1 MSLKYFLKEERRAK
15 SHFRVTIKRGKFNL
29 ASKRGVPP
37 RKTLSK
43 QNLLIRG
50 VPAEYIEGTLG
61 DYVQD
66 DEYKDFFKKYLSN
79 LHLMYEDRVNLCLYG
94 ANGTGK
100 TFLSS
105 LIVKE
110 GYRLRYKTAL
120 ITMQGLI
127 DLHFKP
133 NKTEEDWERIKMIRE
148 ADFLV
153 IDELGK
159 ENFTKSGSN
168 INLLEETLRNAVTK
182 GQVIIICTNL
192 PLEGEGG
199 LYHQYGASIKSLI
212 DGSFVKLEFDNS
224 DYRPIHLNKKRAIK
238 LLRGEED

>member
-1 MSLKYFLKEERRAK
+1 M
-15 SHFRVTIKRGKFNL
+15 T
-29 ASKRGVPP
+29 SKRLTPV

-43 QNLLIRG
+43 ENLLLRG

-61 DYVQD
+61 EYVQE
-66 DEYKDFFKKYLSN
+66 DEYKDFFTKYLTN

-110 GYRLRYKTAL
+110 GYRLRYKTAM

-127 DLHFKP
+127 DINFRPH
-133 NKTEEDWERIKMIRE
+133 KTDEDWQKIKSIRE
-148 ADFLV
+148 AHFL
-153 IDELGK
+153 ILDELGK

-168 INLLEETLRNAVTK
+168 INLLEETLRNAVTN
-182 GQVIIICTNL
+182 GQVVVICTNL
-192 PLEGEGG
+192 PLEGENG
-199 LYHQYGASIKSLI
+199 LYKQYGASLKSLV
-212 DGSFVKLEFDNS
+212 DGSFVKLEFDCK
-224 DYRPIHLNKKRAIK
+224 DYRPTQLNKKRAIR
-238 LLRGEED
+238 LLRGEES